1 MNFPGGTR
9 THRSR
14 RTGEPERISLSGLW
28 AFLRG
33 LIRDGVRAVAHWDA
47 RRWLT
52 VLVGGA
58 GLIAAMVL
66 LSRVDMTQ
74 LRTWAHHTGPWFVV
88 VFAVL
93 YIVFTLFPL
102 PRTIWTVAA
111 GILFGPWT
119 GFTIALISLTISAI
133 LAFSAV
139 RSALGSWIAPRLHHP
154 AVAGIN
160 DYLQRRGW
168 VAIVTLRMVGA
179 VPFSIVN
186 YVAGLTPIPLG
197 QFTVATALGSIPTTA
212 LGVFFGDT
220 LTGHADPWVIAAM
233 AVLAV
238 LAIGALL
245 YDAHR
250 DRVKGHG

>member
-1 MNFPGGTR
+1 MNFPGDTR

-14 RTGEPERISLSGLW
+14 RTVEPGRPTLSGLW
-28 AFLRG
+28 AFARG
-33 LIRDGVRAVAHWDA
+33 LIRDGARAVAHWDA

-52 VLVGGA
+52 VLAGGA
-58 GLIAAMVL
+58 ALVTLMVVL
-66 LSRVDMTQ
+66 THVDMAQ
-74 LRTWAHHTGPWFVV
+74 LRAWAHHTGPWFVV
-88 VFAVL
+88 VFAAL
-93 YIVFTLFPL
+93 YVVFTLFPL
-102 PRTIWTVAA
+102 PRTIWTVTA
-111 GILFGPWT
+111 GILFGPWS
-119 GFTIALISLTISAI
+119 GFALALVSLTISAM
-133 LAFSAV
+133 LAFTAV

-154 AVAGIN
+154 TVAGIN

-238 LAIGALL
+238 LASGALL